1 MAIVDYVDTKYDG
14 SLVSI
19 ELSSSDAKA
28 VKPFRP
34 GQVVKV
40 LVVGTIV
47 SQNFRKSED
56 LGVKGF
62 EGSLTLEATDF
73 KIEASARNEIAELF
87 DDEDV

>member
-14 SLVSI
+14 SRVSI
-19 ELSSSDAKA
+19 ELSSPDAKA

-40 LVVGTIV
+40 LVVGKIV
-47 SQNFRKSED
+47 SQNFHKSED

-62 EGSLTLEATDF
+62 EATGF
-73 KIEASARNEIAELF
+73 KIEASARNAIAELF